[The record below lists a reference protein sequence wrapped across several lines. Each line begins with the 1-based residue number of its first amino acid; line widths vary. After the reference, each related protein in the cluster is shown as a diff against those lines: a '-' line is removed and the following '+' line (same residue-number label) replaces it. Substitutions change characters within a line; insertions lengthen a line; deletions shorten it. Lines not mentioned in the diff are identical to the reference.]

1 MALLAPF
8 IGATGA
14 TRVWK
19 FGWLRKSSFLC
30 TVNLNGWPS
39 LMPNGWM
46 DGWCTGLMD
55 GRNNGRIE
63 GWQDLWRAK
72 WKSCWTTATPNRRN
86 DIRQA

>member
-14 TRVWK
+14 TRAWK
-19 FGWLRKSSFLC
+19 FGWLQKSSFLC

-55 GRNNGRIE
+55 GR
-63 GWQDLWRAK
+63 
-72 WKSCWTTATPNRRN
+72 
-86 DIRQA
+86 